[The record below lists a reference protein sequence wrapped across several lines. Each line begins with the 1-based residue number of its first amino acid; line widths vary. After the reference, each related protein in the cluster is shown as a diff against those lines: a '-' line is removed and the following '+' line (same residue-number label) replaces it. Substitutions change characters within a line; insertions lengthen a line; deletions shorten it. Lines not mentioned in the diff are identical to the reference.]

1 MMWEC
6 CCFYNVGELNELD
19 ISSFDESGSDSDISS
34 LGGDLDQELEPC
46 EAAFPSDCT
55 FVDEQRSDV
64 GSERS
69 NSSEEELES
78 SEDLSDLESDIEVYL
93 LARCIK

>member
-1 MMWEC
+1 MLT
-6 CCFYNVGELNELD
+6 F
-19 ISSFDESGSDSDISS
+19 
-34 LGGDLDQELEPC
+34 
-46 EAAFPSDCT
+46 
-55 FVDEQRSDV
+55 FVDEQCSDV